1 MAAWT
6 GYGSV
11 MTDHPPLRT
20 YGRTK
25 ARTLKPRQAGLV
37 EALLPHLAVDVSAP
51 IDVDELFSPSLQKR
65 EGVGGGMNP
74 EASSITP
81 PPDPLLLR
89 GGGVVLEI
97 GFGGGEH
104 LTAQAAAHPELR
116 FIGVEP
122 FLNGV
127 ASCLRHIEES
137 GVQNVRL
144 HQGDARDVL
153 ARLPDASLDRVDIL
167 FPDPWPK
174 TRHWKR
180 RLIQADFVVGLAR
193 VLKPGGGVRFA
204 TDWKHYAAWTLE
216 AFTRD
221 LRFLWNAECSGDW
234 LFPWPGHVTTR
245 YEQKRLGDCAP
256 IFLHFV
262 RCNM

>member
-1 MAAWT
+1 
-6 GYGSV
+6 
-11 MTDHPPLRT
+11 
-20 YGRTK
+20 
-25 ARTLKPRQAGLV
+25 
-37 EALLPHLAVDVSAP
+37 
-51 IDVDELFSPSLQKR
+51 
-65 EGVGGGMNP
+65 
-74 EASSITP
+74 
-81 PPDPLLLR
+81 
-89 GGGVVLEI
+89 VLEI

-104 LTAQAAAHPELR
+104 LVAQAAAHPELR

-144 HQGDARDVL
+144 HHGDARDVL

-180 RLIQADFVVGLAR
+180 RLIQDEFVAELAR
-193 VLKPGGGVRFA
+193 VLKAGGEVRFA

-216 AFTRD
+216 IFARD
-221 LRFLWNAECSGDW
+221 LRLSWKAERAADW
-234 LFPWPGHVTTR
+234 RLPWPGHVTTR
-245 YEQKRLGDCAP
+245 YELKRLGDCAP

-262 RCNM
+262 RCNT